1 MKKMLNIDGKRVK
14 ALVNASELTREKFV
28 VLVQDK
34 GFQFSTS
41 GLDKI
46 FRNELPRKDTEEI
59 LGIIASACRC
69 NISDFAELE
78 TRSA

>member
-1 MKKMLNIDGKRVK
+1 MKLKIDGKRVK
-14 ALVNASELTREKFV
+14 TFVNASEITREKFV
-28 VLVQDK
+28 VLVQDS

-59 LGIIASACRC
+59 LGIIATACRC
-69 NISDFAELE
+69 KLSDFAE
-78 TRSA
+78 SASKSA